1 MKNVIKENKCDG
13 IVRYFINPTN
23 EEIEK
28 GYKYIDFEIIDITKN
43 DEEFINKLAIIRG
56 DIYQACKGIVD
67 KCIVVFDWDT
77 DDISGSIKSI
87 EDFVNDENMEDIPI
101 FFIFDR
107 CVEKS
112 FLWTI
117 VLSVNGYMPANH
129 LVDFE
134 NNDILVKTKRETYNS
149 MIKKRYEE
157 YKNFHHLN

>member
-1 MKNVIKENKCDG
+1 MKNVIKETKNDG

-28 GYKYIDFEIIDITKN
+28 EYKYINFDIIDITKN

-67 KCIVVFDWDT
+67 KCIVVFEWDA

-87 EDFVNDENMEDIPI
+87 ENFVNDENMEDIPI
-101 FFIFDR
+101 FFVFDNSA
-107 CVEKS
+107 EKS

-117 VLSVNGYMPANH
+117 VLSINRYIPANC
-129 LVDFE
+129 LVYLDA
-134 NNDILVKTKRETYNS
+134 NDVMVKTKCETYNS
-149 MIKKRYEE
+149 MLKKRYEE